1 MFPKSKKSIRPENR
15 WYLRERGF
23 GKRTKEPVEGRSTVL
38 VTDSR
43 DPPKNVLE
51 TKLDEP
57 KKRKL
62 ERENSEANQWRAKR
76 MQNLEDNLITISSVK
91 ANQSVKRPG
100 SATGKQTV

>member
-1 MFPKSKKSIRPENR
+1 MKNRCSFERNNRDREKIAKKVPGKRASKKQRSI
-15 WYLRERGF
+15 
-23 GKRTKEPVEGRSTVL
+23 
-38 VTDSR
+38 SR
-43 DPPKNVLE
+43 DPPKNVRE
-51 TKLDEP
+51 TKRDEP

-62 ERENSEANQWRAKR
+62 ERENSEANQWRAER